1 MEEIIGFMGRAVGV
15 SLGVGAIKAVSG
27 GLRPILRDVV
37 RAGVVVGEGVQ
48 AVAAGTLG
56 LVAGAVIEANQEIS
70 KDRTPSRRREG
81 TRKRGTETRQIAI
94 VKD

>member
-1 MEEIIGFMGRAVGV
+1 MDEIIGFMGRAVGV

-27 GLRPILRDVV
+27 GVRPILRDVV
-37 RAGVVVGEGVQ
+37 RAGVVIGEGVQ

-56 LVAGAVIEANQEIS
+56 LVAGAALEANQELS
-70 KDRTPSRRREG
+70 KERNRARRGENSG
-81 TRKRGTETRQIAI
+81 KQGGETRKIAI

>member
-1 MEEIIGFMGRAVGV
+1 MDEIIGFMGRAVGV

-27 GLRPILRDVV
+27 GLQPILRDVV
-37 RAGVVVGEGVQ
+37 RAGVVIGEGVQ

-56 LVAGAVIEANQEIS
+56 LVAGAALEANQELS
-70 KDRTPSRRREG
+70 KGRNRERRGESG
-81 TRKRGTETRQIAI
+81 GKQDGETRKIAI